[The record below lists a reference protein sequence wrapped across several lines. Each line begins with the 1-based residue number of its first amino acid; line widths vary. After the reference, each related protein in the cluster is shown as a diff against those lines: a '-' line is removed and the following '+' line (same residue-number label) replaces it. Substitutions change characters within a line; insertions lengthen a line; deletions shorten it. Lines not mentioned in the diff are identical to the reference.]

1 MCATVTSRLS
11 PERDGIVQSYSAAQ
25 ERRKHRLTLSTFLAI
40 SILGMVFLK
49 SSTRIAHAQ
58 QTEEYHVKAAFLY
71 HFVQLVDWPAGA
83 PGEEKKPITVCTIGK
98 DPFDGD
104 LDATL
109 QGKSI
114 GARPLQVRHLKQP
127 EEVQGCQVVF
137 IDGSARKQVFLVL
150 VSLNQPSILTVGES
164 SDFAKQGGMI
174 GFCMDDNNKVRFDIN
189 VDAASRARLKI
200 SSRLLLLA
208 KTVIGNHP

>member
-1 MCATVTSRLS
+1 MCATVTCKLS
-11 PERDGIVQSYSAAQ
+11 PGRGGILEDSPALQ
-25 ERRKHRLTLSTFLAI
+25 ERRQRSVTLSTFLAI
-40 SILGMVFLK
+40 ATLAIVFLP
-49 SSTRIAHAQ
+49 SSARIALAQ

-71 HFVQLVDWPAGA
+71 HFVQMVDWPAQV
-83 PGEEKKPITVCTIGK
+83 PGEENKPITVCTIGK
-98 DPFDGD
+98 DPFDGY
-104 LDATL
+104 LDTTL
-109 QGKSI
+109 HGKSI
-114 GARPLQVRHLKQP
+114 GARAVQVHHLRQP

-150 VSLNQPSILTVGES
+150 VSLNQPAILTVGETN
-164 SDFAKQGGMI
+164 DFAKQGGMI

-189 VDAASRARLKI
+189 LDAASRAKLKI